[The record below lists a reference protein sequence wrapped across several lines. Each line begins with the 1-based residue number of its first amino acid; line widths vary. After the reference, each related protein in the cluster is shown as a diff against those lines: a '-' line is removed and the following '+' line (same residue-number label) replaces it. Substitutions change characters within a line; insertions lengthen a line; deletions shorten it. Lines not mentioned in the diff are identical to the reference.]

1 MQLLTGFSLGCLAV
15 VFLVVLRDFRHLLV
29 GKVFLWVLIA
39 AAAFLLSR
47 VAEPE
52 FQWLLGDVMTTLPAA
67 FWLLCLLA
75 FSPKPEAKAHRAW
88 VALALY
94 SFIPPALS
102 RPFGGADPDAAWWLH
117 GLGFKIPQ
125 FAEYLLIL
133 CGLWIT
139 AAHWRNDLVEGRRK
153 LRIALLVSV
162 GATLLCVT
170 VSLNH
175 GLDTGQLVAG
185 TVGIATLLV
194 GFLLLKGQEG
204 VLLDLQR
211 SPASPDDTKAEP
223 LPVVVETAPEP
234 KEELPLAMAAQL
246 KQIMEEEHFYRTEKL
261 TLKMLANRMSLPE
274 YRVRAIINVT
284 FNYRNFNDYVNQM
297 RIEEACERL
306 VTEPETPI
314 QNIALDIGY
323 RTLSSFNRAFKDIK
337 QQTPT
342 EYRQSQQPK

>member
-102 RPFGGADPDAAWWLH
+102 RPFGAADPDAAWWLH

-125 FAEYLLIL
+125 FAEYILIL
-133 CGLWIT
+133 SGLWIT
-139 AAHWRNDLVEGRRK
+139 AIHWRNDLVEGRRK

-175 GLDTGQLVAG
+175 GLDTSHLVAG
-185 TVGIATLLV
+185 MVGVATLLV

-204 VLLDLQR
+204 VLLDLQKAPPV
-211 SPASPDDTKAEP
+211 SASSDVEVLPGTAEAENHTQD
-223 LPVVVETAPEP
+223 ETDEI
-234 KEELPLAMAAQL
+234 AAQL
-246 KQIMEEEHFYRTEKL
+246 KQIMEQEHFYRTEKL
-261 TLKMLANRMSLPE
+261 TLKKLADRMSLPE
-274 YRVRAIINVT
+274 YRVRAIINGT

-297 RIEEACERL
+297 RIEEACDRL
-306 VTEPETPI
+306 VSEPATPI

-323 RTLSSFNRAFKDIK
+323 RTLSSFNRAFKELT

-342 EYRQSQQPK
+342 EYRQSRQQA